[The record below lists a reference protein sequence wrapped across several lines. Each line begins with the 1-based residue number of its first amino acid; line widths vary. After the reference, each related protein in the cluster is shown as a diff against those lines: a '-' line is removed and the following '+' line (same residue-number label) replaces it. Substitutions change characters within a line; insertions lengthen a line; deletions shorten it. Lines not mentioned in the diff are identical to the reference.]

1 MHSPL
6 FTSHTT
12 EPLTVKPIDKSFYRR
27 RDGKSKICSASQ
39 ISGNIGTPKFLLSV
53 LPAGSWKSEAVGNRR
68 MIEIDVHKHLQ
79 LHDAVGSIIT
89 IISFLNPTKICG
101 IFSVTTLIGKSVDV
115 ALLIVS

>member
-1 MHSPL
+1 
-6 FTSHTT
+6 
-12 EPLTVKPIDKSFYRR
+12 
-27 RDGKSKICSASQ
+27 
-39 ISGNIGTPKFLLSV
+39 V